1 MAQNPTISKMETTQ
15 ITMAEQKNNNL
26 KTTIMENLETSTE
39 ANNLEESS
47 ITFGQQGEAI
57 IVINKNGF
65 SYKGQ
70 LIEDAG
76 EVYDLFKSY
85 LEQFK

>member
-1 MAQNPTISKMETTQ
+1 
-15 ITMAEQKNNNL
+15 
-26 KTTIMENLETSTE
+26 MENLERSTE
-39 ANNLEESS
+39 ANNLLENS
-47 ITFGQQGEAI
+47 IIFGQQGEAI

-76 EVYDLFKSY
+76 EVYDLFISY
-85 LEQFK
+85 LKEFK